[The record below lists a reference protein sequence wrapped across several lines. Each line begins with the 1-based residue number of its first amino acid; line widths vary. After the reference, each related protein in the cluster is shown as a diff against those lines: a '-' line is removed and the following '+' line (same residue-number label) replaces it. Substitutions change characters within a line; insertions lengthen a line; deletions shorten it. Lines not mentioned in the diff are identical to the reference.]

1 MVEGF
6 FHEVAD
12 YGYWCIWFRWWKGSS
27 MRLRTMGIG
36 VYGLD
41 GGGVLLR
48 GCGLWVLVYMV

>member
-1 MVEGF
+1 
-6 FHEVAD
+6 
-12 YGYWCIWFRWWKGSS
+12 

-48 GCGLWVLVYMV
+48 DCGLWVLVYIV